1 LIEWYKW
8 RQIDQVLDNQQQVST
23 LQTEQYRPLR
33 TKSKV
38 ELSNEWKDQRWDLL
52 LAKLLVDMA
61 GQIDQPLFKGN
72 FSLKLMRYQMCVV
85 PVQIDRRDDAN

>member
-1 LIEWYKW
+1 ME
-8 RQIDQVLDNQQQVST
+8 RST
-23 LQTEQYRPLR
+23 MG
-33 TKSKV
+33 SI
-38 ELSNEWKDQRWDLL
+38 LL
-52 LAKLLVDMA
+52 LAKLLVDMV